1 MANVL
6 KASKTLGIVIALAQ
20 LVGVAAFVLG
30 MHTMIGVLSTA
41 LPTGQQEIR
50 LRMGD
55 PVVIPF
61 NLNPRNEGFLEATLT
76 VSLSLVADGGQ
87 VLATD
92 SATVTIPPG
101 GTAPVNLELRMPM
114 SQFQQQMED
123 PEPLSWVADVRVTSL
138 FDLIS
143 FSNTM
148 TVAGGA

>member
-1 MANVL
+1 MANIL
-6 KASKTLGIVIALAQ
+6 KASKTLGVVIAVVQ
-20 LVGVAAFVLG
+20 LVGVLAFVLG
-30 MHTMIGVLSTA
+30 MHTMIGVFGTA
-41 LPTGQQEIR
+41 FPQGQTEIR
-50 LRMGD
+50 PQMGD

-61 NLNPRNEGFLEATLT
+61 TLNPRNEGFLEATLT

-92 SATVTIPPG
+92 SATVTIPAG
-101 GTAPVNLELRMPM
+101 GTMPVDLELRIPM
-114 SQFQQQMED
+114 SQFQQHMND
-123 PEPLSWVADVRVTSL
+123 PELISWVADIKVTSL